1 MLCVRRAVDN
11 ASILNIYCYPVKSMM
26 GEALSEADIGEAGIT
41 GDRGWAVR
49 DEKLGG
55 IRGGKKIPQLMT
67 LTAQSGST
75 APLITAP
82 DGESASASSEGING
96 WLSDKLNHPVTLWP
110 LLPAD
115 QLGHYRRGAPDT
127 EDFEQELRAVFG
139 RLPEE
144 PLPDLTGFE
153 ELLEFES
160 PPGTYF
166 DAFPISIMSQQSLA
180 TMNQLDGES
189 KFDVRRFRPNLL
201 VDIPDTDHPFPEQA
215 WVGRMLSIGSVKLK
229 IDMAC
234 PRCSMTTHGF
244 DDLPRDTEI
253 MRKLVAN
260 SEGNLGIYAS
270 VVTPGAVKPGD
281 RIDISHTLTK
291 RETNTK
297 QLQDWRHSYQHTRSL
312 LETGMDRGGS

>member
-1 MLCVRRAVDN
+1 MGK
-11 ASILNIYCYPVKSMM
+11 ASLINIYRYPVKSMV
-26 GEALSEADIGEAGIT
+26 GETVSEADIGEAGIA

-49 DEKLGG
+49 DEKRGG
-55 IRGGKKIPQLMT
+55 IRGAKKIPQLMALAAHT
-67 LTAQSGST
+67 GPL

-82 DGESASASSEGING
+82 DGDSALASSEGINE
-96 WLSDKLNHPVTLWP
+96 WLSQKLGHPVTLWP

-115 QLGHYRRGAPDT
+115 QLDHYRRGAPDT

-139 RLPEE
+139 RLPDE

-166 DAFPISIMSQQSLA
+166 DAFSISILSEQSLA
-180 TMNQLDGES
+180 TMNQLDDES
-189 KFDVRRFRPNLL
+189 RFDVRRFRPNLL

-215 WVGRMLSIGSVKLK
+215 WVGRTVSVGSVRLK
-229 IDMAC
+229 IDSTC

-244 DDLPRDTEI
+244 DDLPRDTQI
-253 MRKLVAN
+253 MRKLVAH

-270 VVTPGAVKPGD
+270 VVQAGTVCAGD
-281 RIDISHTLTK
+281 SVTVV
-291 RETNTK
+291 
-297 QLQDWRHSYQHTRSL
+297 
-312 LETGMDRGGS
+312 

>member
-1 MLCVRRAVDN
+1 MTGATLHQLFR
-11 ASILNIYCYPVKSMM
+11 YPVKSMM
-26 GEALSEADIGEAGIT
+26 GEALDTVEVGASGLE
-41 GDRGWAVR
+41 GDRIWAVK
-49 DEKLGG
+49 DEKRGG

-82 DGESASASSEGING
+82 DGDSASASTEGINE

-115 QLGHYRRGAPDT
+115 QLDHYRRGAPDT

-180 TMNQLDGES
+180 TMNQLEGES
-189 KFDVRRFRPNLL
+189 RFDVRRFRPNLL

-215 WVGRMLSIGSVKLK
+215 WVGKTLSIGSVKLK
-229 IDMAC
+229 IDMTC

-244 DDLPRDTEI
+244 DDLPQDPQI

-270 VVTPGAVKPGD
+270 VVQAGSVTAGD
-281 RIDISHTLTK
+281 SV
-291 RETNTK
+291 
-297 QLQDWRHSYQHTRSL
+297 SVV
-312 LETGMDRGGS
+312 

>member
-1 MLCVRRAVDN
+1 MTN
-11 ASILNIYCYPVKSMM
+11 ASILNIYRYPVKSMM
-26 GEALSEADIGEAGIT
+26 GETLSEADIGEAGIP

-49 DEKLGG
+49 DEKRGG
-55 IRGGKKIPQLMT
+55 IRGGKKISQLMT
-67 LTAQSGST
+67 LTAQSGPT
-75 APLITAP
+75 APLITSP
-82 DGESASASSEGING
+82 DGDSASASTEGINE

-115 QLGHYRRGAPDT
+115 QLDHYRRGAPDT

-180 TMNQLDGES
+180 TMNQLEGES
-189 KFDVRRFRPNLL
+189 QFDVRRFRPNLL
-201 VDIPDTDHPFPEQA
+201 VDIPETDHPFPEQA
-215 WVGRMLSIGSVKLK
+215 WVGKTLSIGGVMMK
-229 IDMAC
+229 IDMTC
-234 PRCSMTTHGF
+234 PRCAMTTHGF
-244 DDLPRDTEI
+244 DDLPQDPQI

-270 VVTPGAVKPGD
+270 VVQAGKVIAGD
-281 RIDISHTLTK
+281 SV
-291 RETNTK
+291 
-297 QLQDWRHSYQHTRSL
+297 SVV
-312 LETGMDRGGS
+312 

>member
-1 MLCVRRAVDN
+1 MDN
-11 ASILNIYCYPVKSMM
+11 ASILNIYRYPVKSMM

-49 DEKLGG
+49 DEKRGG
-55 IRGGKKIPQLMT
+55 IRGAKKIPQLMT

-75 APLITAP
+75 APLITTP

-115 QLGHYRRGAPDT
+115 QLNHYRRGAPDT

-166 DAFPISIMSQQSLA
+166 DAFPISITSQQSLA
-180 TMNQLDGES
+180 TMNQLDGGS

-229 IDMAC
+229 IEMTC

-281 RIDISHTLTK
+281 RIDIS
-291 RETNTK
+291 
-297 QLQDWRHSYQHTRSL
+297 QA
-312 LETGMDRGGS
+312 

>member
-1 MLCVRRAVDN
+1 MSN
-11 ASILNIYCYPVKSMM
+11 ASVTNIYRYPVKSMM
-26 GEALSEADIGEAGIT
+26 GEALSEADIGEAGIA

-49 DEKLGG
+49 DEKRGG

-67 LTAQSGST
+67 MAAQSGPA

-82 DGESASASSEGING
+82 DGDSASASSEGINE

-115 QLGHYRRGAPDT
+115 QLDHYRRGAPDT
-127 EDFEQELRAVFG
+127 EDFEQELRTVFA
-139 RLPEE
+139 RLPDE
-144 PLPDLTGFE
+144 PIPDLTGFE

-166 DAFPISIMSQQSLA
+166 DAFSLSIMSQQSF
-180 TMNQLDGES
+180 TMNQLDGDS
-189 KFDVRRFRPNLL
+189 LFDVRRFRPNLL

-215 WVGRMLSIGSVKLK
+215 WMGKTLSMGSAKLK
-229 IDMAC
+229 IEMTC

-244 DDLPRDTEI
+244 DDLPQDAHI

-260 SEGNLGIYAS
+260 SDGNLGIYAS
-270 VVTPGAVKPGD
+270 VVRAGKVSAGD
-281 RIDISHTLTK
+281 SISVV
-291 RETNTK
+291 
-297 QLQDWRHSYQHTRSL
+297 
-312 LETGMDRGGS
+312 

>member
-1 MLCVRRAVDN
+1 MDN
-11 ASILNIYCYPVKSMM
+11 ASILNIYRYPVKSMM
-26 GEALSEADIGEAGIT
+26 GETLSEVDIGEAGIP
-41 GDRGWAVR
+41 GDRSWAVR
-49 DEKLGG
+49 DEKRGG

-67 LTAQSGST
+67 LTAQSGAA

-82 DGESASASSEGING
+82 DGDSASVSCEGINA

-115 QLGHYRRGAPDT
+115 QLDHYRRGAPDT

-166 DAFPISIMSQQSLA
+166 DAYPISIMSQQSLA
-180 TMNQLDGES
+180 TMNQLEGES
-189 KFDVRRFRPNLL
+189 RFDVRRFRPNLL
-201 VDIPDTDHPFPEQA
+201 VDIPDTEHPFPEQA
-215 WVGRMLSIGSVKLK
+215 WVGKTLSIGNLTLK
-229 IDMAC
+229 IEMTC

-253 MRKLVAN
+253 MRKLVDH
-260 SEGNLGIYAS
+260 SDGNLGIYAS
-270 VVTPGAVKPGD
+270 VERLGQ
-281 RIDISHTLTK
+281 IS
-291 RETNTK
+291 
-297 QLQDWRHSYQHTRSL
+297 
-312 LETGMDRGGS
+312 LEDHIAISEN

>member
-1 MLCVRRAVDN
+1 MAD
-11 ASILNIYCYPVKSMM
+11 ASILNIYRYPVKSMM
-26 GEALSEADIGEAGIT
+26 GETLSEADIGEAGIP

-49 DEKLGG
+49 DEKRGG

-67 LTAQSGST
+67 LTAQSGPT
-75 APLITAP
+75 APLIIAP
-82 DGESASASSEGING
+82 DGDSASASTEGINE

-115 QLGHYRRGAPDT
+115 QLDHYRRGAPDT
-127 EDFEQELRAVFG
+127 EDFEQELRTVFG

-180 TMNQLDGES
+180 TMNQLEGES
-189 KFDVRRFRPNLL
+189 RFDVRRFRPNLL

-215 WVGRMLSIGSVKLK
+215 WVGKTLSIGSVKLK
-229 IDMAC
+229 IDMTC

-244 DDLPRDTEI
+244 DDLPRDTEV
-253 MRKLVAN
+253 MRKLVN
-260 SEGNLGIYAS
+260 HSDGNLGIYAS
-270 VVTPGAVKPGD
+270 VIQAGKVSADDSV
-281 RIDISHTLTK
+281 SVV
-291 RETNTK
+291 
-297 QLQDWRHSYQHTRSL
+297 
-312 LETGMDRGGS
+312 